1 VTAFLDIFT
10 CNIIARDTIYYL
22 YLYLYLIIK
31 YARVPWFGSSV
42 GRFVKKSY
50 LILSINQPAISLQIK
65 LKNDFWGNQPAITL
79 RLVVATFT
87 V

>member
-10 CNIIARDTIYYL
+10 CNIIARDTIY
-22 YLYLYLIIK
+22 YLYLIIK

-50 LILSINQPAISLQIK
+50 LIL
-65 LKNDFWGNQPAITL
+65 
-79 RLVVATFT
+79 
-87 V
+87 